1 MFEYQKSIK
10 EVEKLERLIKSIE
23 NNEENS
29 SYRVEVNFGRGKLY
43 ENNNKEYGVDIY
55 VISNF
60 KNYNS
65 KNSIYRFKGVYG
77 HDEEKRLPCTIY
89 GDPIENK
96 GIIQK
101 IGFNKKGLLK
111 ELKDNKSYITNPIL
125 GTVEIKK
132 IEDDKEIIEIEHLYT
147 KYIEV
152 YFW

>member
-101 IGFNKKGLLK
+101 IDFNKKGLLK

-152 YFW
+152 YF

>member
-65 KNSIYRFKGVYG
+65 KNSIYKFKGVYG

-89 GDPIENK
+89 GNPIENK

-101 IGFNKKGLLK
+101 IDFNKKGLLK

>member
-65 KNSIYRFKGVYG
+65 KNRIYKFKGVYG

-89 GDPIENK
+89 GNPIENK
-96 GIIQK
+96 GIIQN
-101 IGFNKKGLLK
+101 IDFNKKGLLK

-152 YFW
+152 YF

>member
-65 KNSIYRFKGVYG
+65 KNSIYKFKGVYG

-89 GDPIENK
+89 GNPIENK

-101 IGFNKKGLLK
+101 IDFNKKGLLK

-152 YFW
+152 YF

>member
-1 MFEYQKSIK
+1 MFEYKKALK
-10 EVEKLERLIKSIE
+10 EVENLERLIKSIE

-29 SYRVEVNFGRGKLY
+29 SYRVEVNFGHGKLY

-101 IGFNKKGLLK
+101 IDINKKRLLK

-132 IEDDKEIIEIEHLYT
+132 REDDKEIIEIEHLYH

-152 YFW
+152 YF

>member
-152 YFW
+152 YF

>member
-1 MFEYQKSIK
+1 MFEYQKSVK

-101 IGFNKKGLLK
+101 IDFNKKGLLK

-152 YFW
+152 YF

>member
-1 MFEYQKSIK
+1 MFEYKKALK
-10 EVEKLERLIKSIE
+10 EVENLERLIKSIE

-29 SYRVEVNFGRGKLY
+29 SYRVEVNFGHGKLY

-65 KNSIYRFKGVYG
+65 KNSIYRFQGVYG
-77 HDEEKRLPCTIY
+77 HDEEKRLPCTII
-89 GDPIENK
+89 GNPMESK
-96 GIIQK
+96 GIIKK
-101 IGFNKKGLLK
+101 IEFNKEELLK
-111 ELKDNKSYITNPIL
+111 ELRNNQSYITNPIL

>member
-101 IGFNKKGLLK
+101 IDFNKKGLLK